1 MCHWVCI
8 NLLRKEGAT
17 EKQKQKKL
25 QAHATPIAADAIEV
39 KRAQRIK
46 HRLWHPGSTGLL
58 MRAFQAPASSVSGA
72 KDLDV
77 LDELKTQ
84 KPNQRTNNK
93 SCIGSSKKEST
104 YVERRKA
111 RVNLGLAKHLD
122 KM

>member
-1 MCHWVCI
+1 
-8 NLLRKEGAT
+8 
-17 EKQKQKKL
+17 
-25 QAHATPIAADAIEV
+25 
-39 KRAQRIK
+39 
-46 HRLWHPGSTGLL
+46 

-104 YVERRKA
+104 YVERRKE